1 MQISIQNEKLVLV
14 INLLFQLPLKG
25 KQSRQRSK
33 LIKLLD
39 ERLEE
44 VAEQEKEL
52 LKEHCHLDE
61 NGEPKK
67 KNDDKEWDVI
77 NLEAYR
83 KDRKELYEEELV
95 IEGNN
100 NTGML
105 SAVKKVLDECEME
118 LSGADAAAYDY
129 LCDQFGADE

>member
-1 MQISIQNEKLVLV
+1 MQISIQNGKLVGV
-14 INLLFQLPLKG
+14 MNLLFQLPLKG

-33 LIKLLD
+33 MIKLLN

-44 VAEQEKEL
+44 VSDQEKEL

-61 NGEPKK
+61 DGEPKK

-77 NLEAYR
+77 ALEDYL

-105 SAVKKVLDECEME
+105 STVKKVLDECEIE
-118 LSGADAAAYDY
+118 LSGDDAASYDY
-129 LCDQFGADE
+129 LCDQFEKEE